1 LGCIVT
7 PFVDP
12 QGKVWFRVT
21 GDLREP
27 CGGFS
32 AMRQCGQ
39 TALKNIKN
47 LRHAIYTLRGKKRE
61 RTAAMSKD
69 PAYPMYAQDFDMD
82 TARGR

>member
-1 LGCIVT
+1 
-7 PFVDP
+7 
-12 QGKVWFRVT
+12 
-21 GDLREP
+21 
-27 CGGFS
+27 
-32 AMRQCGQ
+32 MRQCGQ